1 MTLSLTFGILKSFKD
16 LLIGDGPGIG
26 SLGGSLDGSLRGS
39 VGLFVGAFFGP
50 FAGFIM
56 ALSSAIDDM
65 TEGR

>member
-1 MTLSLTFGILKSFKD
+1 MTSSLTFGILKSFKD
-16 LLIGDGPGIG
+16 LFFGDGPGIG
-26 SLGGSLDGSLRGS
+26 SLGGSSDGFLRGS
-39 VGLFVGAFFGP
+39 VDLSVGAFFGP